1 MANFHGAEAMYIPR
15 IIDLK
20 LTSRQKSVLLLG
32 PRQTGKTQLI
42 THTLTEEIAYYNLL
56 DKEMYFRLANDP
68 TLIRKQ
74 VAAQKPNSGI
84 VVIDEIQ
91 RLPDLLDEVHLMIE
105 REQLRFVLT
114 GSSARKLKAK
124 GVNLL
129 GGRARQLTLHPLTFA
144 ELGDQL
150 FDLRKSLN
158 RGLIPSI
165 YLSDNPRADL
175 GAYLGSYLENEIANE
190 ASIRNLPAFSRFLTT
205 AALCN
210 GQILNYSSIASDAQ
224 IGRKIV
230 AEYFQI
236 LFDTLVASELPAWQQ
251 SKKRK
256 PLETSKF
263 YFFDTGIVRA
273 ILDLPPT
280 KEKSKDFGDFF
291 EAYIHHELRSYID
304 YCRPNT
310 TLHYWRTT
318 TNHEVDFI
326 LGGRI
331 AIEVKAKAVIGEKD
345 LHGLRAC
352 EQEKILTRYIVVS
365 LEERAR
371 LVDDKFLILPYKE
384 FLNALW
390 NHELIEAREEI

>member
-1 MANFHGAEAMYIPR
+1 MYISR
-15 IIDLK
+15 IIDLNATVGQK
-20 LTSRQKSVLLLG
+20 LVLLLG

-42 THTLTEEIAYYNLL
+42 THTLSDEVAYYNLL
-56 DKEMYFRLANDP
+56 DKEMFFRLANDP

-74 VAAQKPNSGI
+74 VAAQKPKSGV

-91 RLPDLLDEVHLMIE
+91 RLPELLDEVHLMIE
-105 REQLRFVLT
+105 KEGLRFVLT

-129 GGRARQLTLHPLTFA
+129 GGRARQLTLHPLTYG
-144 ELGDQL
+144 ELGDKL

-165 YLSDNPRADL
+165 YLSDDPRADL
-175 GAYLGSYLENEIANE
+175 GAYLGTYLENEIANE
-190 ASIRNLPAFSRFLTT
+190 ASVRNLPAFSRFLTT

-210 GQILNYSSIASDAQ
+210 GQIMNYSRIASDAQ
-224 IGRKIV
+224 VGRKVV

-236 LFDTLVASELPAWQQ
+236 LFDTLVATELPAWLQ

-304 YCRPNT
+304 YCRSNT

-326 LGGRI
+326 LGGKV
-331 AIEVKAKAVIGEKD
+331 AIEVKAKAVVGEKD
-345 LHGLRAC
+345 LQGLRAC
-352 EQEKILTRYIVVS
+352 EQEKILNKYIVVS

-371 LVDDKFLILPYKE
+371 LVDDMFLILPYKD
-384 FLNALW
+384 FLNSLW